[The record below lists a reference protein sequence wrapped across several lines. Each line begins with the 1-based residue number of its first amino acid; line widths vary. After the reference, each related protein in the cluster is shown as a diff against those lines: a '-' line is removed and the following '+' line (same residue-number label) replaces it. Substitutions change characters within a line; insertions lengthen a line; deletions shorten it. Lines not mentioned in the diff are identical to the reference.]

1 MVQINYT
8 KESGIK
14 QQSGSAGF
22 TIPSDITIGHPFTD
36 SPTGNTVST
45 LDLTGIKHS
54 DTPAG
59 ADEISLDGK
68 YITFRSANGDSF
80 YVWFNPGDDAGS
92 TDPLL
97 SGIAIPVIAAPAD
110 LNTDA
115 KIIDQIVLALNAS
128 AAFTKEFHLT
138 PSGATLKICAKRMGD
153 SGKIV
158 DISTLEGV
166 TAGDGSTVSASL
178 TTTSG
183 SGSYLISEK
192 GLSHVKSASA
202 DAGGGALV
210 VLKNLKQSQSHGAQ
224 KIVLSTHPQDATVK
238 NYDEDVDFVT
248 FDAVGDALHLIW
260 NGTAWKSVYSS

>member
-128 AAFTKEFHLT
+128 AAFTK
-138 PSGATLKICAKRMGD
+138 P
-153 SGKIV
+153 V
-158 DISTLEGV
+158 DPRTSRFPQFSKWVEKVAQRIPRQPTHQRISRGRL
-166 TAGDGSTVSASL
+166 
-178 TTTSG
+178 
-183 SGSYLISEK
+183 
-192 GLSHVKSASA
+192 HHQ
-202 DAGGGALV
+202 AL
-210 VLKNLKQSQSHGAQ
+210 
-224 KIVLSTHPQDATVK
+224 
-238 NYDEDVDFVT
+238 
-248 FDAVGDALHLIW
+248 
-260 NGTAWKSVYSS
+260 